1 MSVSADILATYRGPR
16 RVMARHL
23 AGERHEA
30 RALAYL
36 LAALALMLVAQVPE
50 LRRAA
55 QAGTEAPFGPS
66 LLARALA
73 LGVMLPVFYLVAAL
87 AHGVARLL
95 GGQGDGFG
103 ARLALFWALL
113 AVAPAILAQGALVA
127 ITGPGPVASLCAVAV
142 FALFLW
148 FWFAGLA
155 EAEFGEK
162 S

>member
-1 MSVSADILATYRGPR
+1 MTVSADIWATYRAPR

-50 LRRAA
+50 LREAA
-55 QAGTEAPFGPS
+55 RAGTGAPFGPG

-73 LGVMLPVFYLVAAL
+73 LGVMVPVFYLVAAL

-113 AVAPAILAQGALVA
+113 AVAPAMLAQRALVA
-127 ITGPGPVASLCAVAV
+127 VSGPGAVAGVTAVAV

-155 EAEFGEK
+155 EAESGDK